1 MIRTKKGKQGRI
13 GGFVSFVVSCEQ
25 REKEKNRRKG
35 KKEYLLFAFEKEIT
49 VGGKINEEKV
59 DESERR
65 GEMEE
70 CVTWKE

>member
-1 MIRTKKGKQGRI
+1 M
-13 GGFVSFVVSCEQ
+13 SC
-25 REKEKNRRKG
+25 RASRGKNRR
-35 KKEYLLFAFEKEIT
+35 KEYLLFVFEKEINIT
-49 VGGKINEEKV
+49 VGGKINKEKV

>member
-1 MIRTKKGKQGRI
+1 M
-13 GGFVSFVVSCEQ
+13 SC
-25 REKEKNRRKG
+25 RASRGKNRRKG
-35 KKEYLLFAFEKEIT
+35 KKEYLLFAFEKEISIT

-59 DESERR
+59 GESERR

>member
-1 MIRTKKGKQGRI
+1 MSCRASKG
-13 GGFVSFVVSCEQ
+13 
-25 REKEKNRRKG
+25 KNRRKG
-35 KKEYLLFAFEKEIT
+35 KKEYLLFAFEKEISIT